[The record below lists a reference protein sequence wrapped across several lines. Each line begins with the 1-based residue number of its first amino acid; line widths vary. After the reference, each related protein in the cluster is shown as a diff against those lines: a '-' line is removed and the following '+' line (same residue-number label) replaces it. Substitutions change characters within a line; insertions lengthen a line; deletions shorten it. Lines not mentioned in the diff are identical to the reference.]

1 MNTATILVYI
11 DGLPVGKERHRDKE
25 HRTPGR
31 TRSYQARVADAVRT
45 AAGGLQQ
52 FDGLVETRITA
63 VWPRPIRRPSFV
75 SPDAWATGR
84 RTFSSSGVDLDNV
97 IKATWDGVNQSGV
110 WKDDCRV
117 ARSRE
122 EQVYAAVGER
132 PHVELVIAALDDTVD
147 RPDRAFVFEPTRAL
161 APESLAPVL

>member
-31 TRSYQARVADAVRT
+31 TRSYQARVAEAVRT

-147 RPDRAFVFEPTRAL
+147 RP
-161 APESLAPVL
+161 SLALVSLPTQATTPPCYGSVL

>member
-31 TRSYQARVADAVRT
+31 TRSYQAHVAAAVRT

-110 WKDDCRV
+110 WRDDCRV

-147 RPDRAFVFEPTRAL
+147 RPGLALVSLPTQATT
-161 APESLAPVL
+161 PPCYGSVL